1 MSLMILRSDGLWSA
15 LSESLVSPSPVS
27 VPLLLV
33 APSLSLCLAAT
44 VEIDLLFGD
53 KMRRAAQL
61 PTLSWHGRSSAVGL
75 PPCSLP
81 PQDLGRVLDGG
92 PIRHGVDSQQLV
104 VPGSPP
110 TACTGIQQGCQ
121 LVCPA
126 AGTFWWCWLSP
137 FVLHP
142 APPMSPHDLLLLK
155 RLRIIPQSN
164 STNCSYL
171 TSYCCTPR
179 VVAASP
185 KCFQQWRFSTSSAG
199 SWGRRESG
207 MMVEAG
213 NS

>member
-1 MSLMILRSDGLWSA
+1 MEHHHDPRTEAVGARRCRLGHMLRRFQPLFCGRRHAQPFLCVGERA
-15 LSESLVSPSPVS
+15 GGRARGYRGRHAAQKASPSTPRRALAADS
-27 VPLLLV
+27 SYQLPLLQEMRCTWL
-33 APSLSLCLAAT
+33 APAAKK
-44 VEIDLLFGD
+44 EIDLLFGD

-155 RLRIIPQSN
+155 RLKNIP
-164 STNCSYL
+164 
-171 TSYCCTPR
+171 
-179 VVAASP
+179 
-185 KCFQQWRFSTSSAG
+185 
-199 SWGRRESG
+199 
-207 MMVEAG
+207 
-213 NS
+213 

>member
-1 MSLMILRSDGLWSA
+1 MQGSRLEGYDGFMKTVQR
-15 LSESLVSPSPVS
+15 EMGRYKR
-27 VPLLLV
+27 
-33 APSLSLCLAAT
+33 SLSLVGKDCAAKENHDGHRLQGSMLQPPEPE
-44 VEIDLLFGD
+44 EIDLLFGD

-155 RLRIIPQSN
+155 RLKNIP
-164 STNCSYL
+164 
-171 TSYCCTPR
+171 
-179 VVAASP
+179 
-185 KCFQQWRFSTSSAG
+185 
-199 SWGRRESG
+199 
-207 MMVEAG
+207 
-213 NS
+213 

>member
-1 MSLMILRSDGLWSA
+1 MDSKLKTTQIGLGLRRR
-15 LSESLVSPSPVS
+15 
-27 VPLLLV
+27 
-33 APSLSLCLAAT
+33 
-44 VEIDLLFGD
+44 IDLLFGD
-53 KMRRAAQL
+53 KMRCAAQL

-155 RLRIIPQSN
+155 RLRIIPQN

-185 KCFQQWRFSTSSAG
+185 KCFQQWRFSTSSAAADARHKIPPPHLP
-199 SWGRRESG
+199 GRCGDGQKPGTALRR
-207 MMVEAG
+207 VPAIVFQRF
-213 NS
+213 NQVA

>member
-1 MSLMILRSDGLWSA
+1 M
-15 LSESLVSPSPVS
+15 EN
-27 VPLLLV
+27 LLE
-33 APSLSLCLAAT
+33 
-44 VEIDLLFGD
+44 EIDLLFGD

-155 RLRIIPQSN
+155 RLRIIPQN
-164 STNCSYL
+164 ST
-171 TSYCCTPR
+171 
-179 VVAASP
+179 
-185 KCFQQWRFSTSSAG
+185 
-199 SWGRRESG
+199 
-207 MMVEAG
+207 MVG
-213 NS
+213 NSTVLRYFKIDFPPIRILQIHIDTN

>member
-1 MSLMILRSDGLWSA
+1 
-15 LSESLVSPSPVS
+15 
-27 VPLLLV
+27 
-33 APSLSLCLAAT
+33 
-44 VEIDLLFGD
+44 
-53 KMRRAAQL
+53 MRRAAQL

-137 FVLHP
+137 FVRHRVNENHGDPLTP
-142 APPMSPHDLLLLK
+142 GALSRWLLWGESRSLARNTAAFRRRF
-155 RLRIIPQSN
+155 RLQ
-164 STNCSYL
+164 
-171 TSYCCTPR
+171 
-179 VVAASP
+179 
-185 KCFQQWRFSTSSAG
+185 
-199 SWGRRESG
+199 
-207 MMVEAG
+207 
-213 NS
+213 

>member
-1 MSLMILRSDGLWSA
+1 MCTYDRNSARRRSQRLRKPEA
-15 LSESLVSPSPVS
+15 LLASKQ
-27 VPLLLV
+27 PLDHK
-33 APSLSLCLAAT
+33 CLARRASGRT
-44 VEIDLLFGD
+44 IIQPAASWRGAARAKRKDIEIDLLFGD

-155 RLRIIPQSN
+155 RLKNIP
-164 STNCSYL
+164 
-171 TSYCCTPR
+171 
-179 VVAASP
+179 
-185 KCFQQWRFSTSSAG
+185 
-199 SWGRRESG
+199 
-207 MMVEAG
+207 
-213 NS
+213 

>member
-1 MSLMILRSDGLWSA
+1 MA
-15 LSESLVSPSPVS
+15 E
-27 VPLLLV
+27 V
-33 APSLSLCLAAT
+33 ACEARPE
-44 VEIDLLFGD
+44 EIDLLFGD

-142 APPMSPHDLLLLK
+142 APPMSPHDLLLSQ
-155 RLRIIPQSN
+155 RLRLIPKN
-164 STNCSYL
+164 STYCSY
-171 TSYCCTPR
+171 
-179 VVAASP
+179 P
-185 KCFQQWRFSTSSAG
+185 KFFLHPQGGGCIFPVLPAMTLPKFLSSGCLA
-199 SWGRRESG
+199 
-207 MMVEAG
+207 
-213 NS
+213 